1 MLLHT
6 DGCIPDE
13 LVVYA
18 IPAFPVEV
26 VHSPEDIAGSALE
39 TASRSQVK
47 VPVDGSTNP
56 WVLHNWLVELDKLST
71 SAA

>member
-6 DGCIPDE
+6 DGCTPDE

-26 VHSPEDIAGSALE
+26 VHSPEDIAGSAFE
-39 TASRSQVK
+39 AASKSQVK
-47 VPVDGSTNP
+47 VPVVGSTNP
-56 WVLHNWLVELDKLST
+56 WVLRNWLVELDKLST
-71 SAA
+71 LAA

>member
-1 MLLHT
+1 M
-6 DGCIPDE
+6 
-13 LVVYA
+13 VYA
-18 IPAFPVEV
+18 IPVFPVGV

-56 WVLHNWLVELDKLST
+56 WVLRNWLVELDRLRK

>member
-6 DGCIPDE
+6 DCCTPDE

-26 VHSPEDIAGSALE
+26 VHSPEDTAGSALE

-71 SAA
+71 